1 MKRIWAT
8 SDLHGM
14 LEGLTEPECSPKGCD
29 LAVIAGDLAP
39 LGNFETWQDQV
50 RWFISSG
57 PKLREIFGS
66 VPVAL
71 VPGNHDLWLKP
82 EHLAEWNEGGKLFP
96 FGETTGWHLLIDACW
111 RINGITVHGSP
122 WIPYINGGWAYEAPR
137 ADDGKFLTERF
148 SSIPE
153 GLDVLVT
160 HTPPLVNHAT
170 LDVSTFHG
178 GRTTRHFGS
187 PELKDA
193 IERAKPKLAISGHIH
208 SGMKEPL
215 LLGSTVLRNVSRVD
229 EDYRIAYEPAVLEI
243 Q

>member
-1 MKRIWAT
+1 MKLIWAT

-14 LEGLTEPECSPKGCD
+14 LEGLTEPKRSPKGCD

-39 LGNFETWQDQV
+39 LGNFETWRDQV

-57 PKLREIFGS
+57 PRLREIFGD
-66 VPVAL
+66 VPVVL

-96 FGETTGWHLLIDACW
+96 FGDTTGWHLLIDAHW

-137 ADDGKFLTERF
+137 ADDGKFLAERF
-148 SSIPE
+148 SKIPE

-160 HTPPLVNHAT
+160 HTPPLVRHAT
-170 LDVSTFHG
+170 LDVSTFR

-187 PELKDA
+187 PELEA
-193 IERAKPKLAISGHIH
+193 EIVRAKPKLAVFGHIH
-208 SGMKEPL
+208 TGDHDAL
-215 LLGSTVLRNVSRVD
+215 LLGSTLTKNVSRVN
-229 EDYRIAYEPAVLEI
+229 EEYEIAYEPAIIELP
-243 Q
+243 